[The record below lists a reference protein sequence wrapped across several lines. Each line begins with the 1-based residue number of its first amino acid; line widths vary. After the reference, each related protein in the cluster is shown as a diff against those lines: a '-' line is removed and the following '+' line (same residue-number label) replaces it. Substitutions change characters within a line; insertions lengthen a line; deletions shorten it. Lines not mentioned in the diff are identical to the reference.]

1 MSNLK
6 KANEIEEGG
15 IIDKAKSS
23 KNFKTGS
30 WRTFK
35 PVIDESK
42 CIHCMHC
49 VLNCPE
55 NCINIT
61 KEKKRSE
68 INMDFCKGCSVC
80 AKVCPVGAITMV
92 LDTKEDNN

>member
-15 IIDKAKSS
+15 IIETAKSS
-23 KNFKTGS
+23 RNFKTGT

-42 CIHCMHC
+42 CINCMQC

-61 KEKKRSE
+61 KDKKRGNV
-68 INMDFCKGCSVC
+68 NMDYCKGCSVC
-80 AKVCPVGAITMV
+80 AKVCPVKCIKMET
-92 LDTKEDNN
+92 DTKEDNN

>member
-61 KEKKRSE
+61 KEKKE
-68 INMDFCKGCSVC
+68 K
-80 AKVCPVGAITMV
+80 
-92 LDTKEDNN
+92 